1 MRRDLT
7 TPPTNHTTTLSTHEK
22 LLAALAHIAVLL
34 PGIGTAGALL
44 IWQNQRGKSR
54 FASQQAMQAAWWQ
67 TLLPLFTQVVLLIAG
82 LIFIGAAGLSG
93 FTATIKGTEAA
104 DAPSRSLMIA
114 LVTGMIAALGLYSL
128 VGLVAA
134 VACLFGKNFVY
145 PFFGRRLQNSLRRD
159 RAEGEALNFSAEER
173 LAAGAAHAA
182 MFVPLLGML
191 VPLVI
196 WLAVKNATP
205 GLRFHALQALLAQ
218 GAAVVASSVSLG
230 ILLALSVPFSLAAI
244 GLWNAPDASPLL
256 IGLTILLVVLVFLFS
271 TISTLIL
278 PLFGLFGLIA
288 MLKVLRGKAYRYP
301 FIKRIF
307 PLNTE
312 GEKPL

>member
-7 TPPTNHTTTLSTHEK
+7 TPPTNYKPIRSTREK

-34 PGIGTAGALL
+34 PGLGTAGAML

-54 FASQQAMQAAWWQ
+54 FASQQAMQATWWQ
-67 TLLPLFTQVVLLIAG
+67 TLMPLFTQVVLLIAG

-93 FTATIKGTEAA
+93 FTASVSGTEAA
-104 DAPSRSLMIA
+104 DAPSRSLMIG
-114 LVTGMIAALGLYSL
+114 LLIGMVAALGLYSL
-128 VGLVAA
+128 VGLLAA
-134 VACLFGKNFVY
+134 VFCLFGKNFTY
-145 PFFGRRLQNSLRRD
+145 PFFGRRLQNSLLRD
-159 RAEGEALNFSAEER
+159 CSEGEELNFSAEER
-173 LAAGAAHAA
+173 LAAGAAHAG

-191 VPLVI
+191 VPLVVR
-196 WLAVKNATP
+196 LAVKNATP
-205 GLRFHALQALLAQ
+205 GLRFHALQALVAQ

-230 ILLALSVPFSLAAI
+230 ILTALSVPFSLAAI

-271 TISTLIL
+271 AISALIL

-312 GEKPL
+312 VEKPL